1 MTNLYYIKIY
11 DDVIS
16 YGESNYYINLINN
29 LDKKAGKIFDGK
41 TKTISYIFSNLMY
54 LHTANILVSHDR
66 YILRTFMNSN

>member
-29 LDKKAGKIFDGK
+29 LDKKAGKIFDGE
-41 TKTISYIFSNLMY
+41 TRTISYIFSN
-54 LHTANILVSHDR
+54 
-66 YILRTFMNSN
+66 